1 MDFTT
6 VNLLLA
12 AVETKPNPTAQ
23 MIQTFGMM
31 ALMVVVFYFLLIR
44 PQQKRTREHAEL
56 LKTIKPGDK
65 VVVSGGIIAVVV
77 TVKEKSVTV
86 RSADAKLEVTKAA
99 VGEIL
104 ERAGEASEA

>member
-1 MDFTT
+1 MDFTS
-6 VNLLLA
+6 VKLLLA
-12 AVETKPNPTAQ
+12 EAATQPNPKAQ
-23 MIQTFGMM
+23 MAQTFLMM
-31 ALMVVVFYFLLIR
+31 GLMVVVFYFLLIR
-44 PQQKRTREHAEL
+44 PQQKRQREHAEL
-56 LKTIKPGDK
+56 LKAIKPGDK

-104 ERAGEASEA
+104 ERAGEASGA